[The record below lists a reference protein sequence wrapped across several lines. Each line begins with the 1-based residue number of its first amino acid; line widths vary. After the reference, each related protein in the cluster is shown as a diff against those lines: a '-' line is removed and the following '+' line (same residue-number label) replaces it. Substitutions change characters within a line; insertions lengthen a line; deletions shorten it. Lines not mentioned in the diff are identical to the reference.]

1 MSLIFRLKSKL
12 NPSLLRLVTY
22 LKPHRGK
29 IAMSLVF
36 MIGAGAASSLIAMLL
51 GKLTDVGFY
60 DQEAWIVVAAPI
72 ALIFISV
79 LHGGSMF
86 MSNYLLGKT
95 SQAVLVKLRGEI
107 FHKILHWP
115 ADTYQK
121 NSTGNITSKF
131 IFEANVALSNASKSC
146 IILVRDSVQVVAL
159 TCVLVWNN
167 WMLAIVSFI
176 IAPMI
181 FKLLRYISKR
191 MKMIMETCQA
201 SFASILERVK
211 EVYEGHRLIK
221 LSDTYALE
229 MDRFKRINDGVSK
242 MMIDMTKVTS
252 MGTPLTQL
260 IFMSGVALVLAFA
273 MFQISQRVITMG
285 DFVTF
290 LAALL
295 LLMPPLRN
303 LAGVNSGF
311 VVMAVAAES
320 IFATLDEADEA
331 DEGKVDLTTCKGD
344 FVFEHVSMRYPN
356 TKRDAVHEF
365 NLEVKAGDCIA
376 LVGLSGS
383 GKSTLVH
390 MIPRFWNP
398 TKGRIL
404 LDGIDIRDLKLE
416 SLRRHIAIVSQDV
429 MIFDD
434 TIRNNVLYGS
444 PDATEAEVWKALEDA
459 SLADFVRTLPEGLD
473 TVVGEG
479 GSRLSG
485 GQKQR
490 LSIARAFLRNA
501 PILILDEATS
511 ALDSENEMKIKG
523 ALVSLMKGRTTFMV
537 AHRFSTIEHATKI
550 VAMADGVVKEMGTR
564 AELLEQNGLFAE
576 LLRLQSLEK
585 REGKTENNNEGKTDG
600 GSWHEVDGESGS

>member
-1 MSLIFRLKSKL
+1 MSLITRLKSKL

-29 IAMSLVF
+29 IAMSIVF

-107 FHKILHWP
+107 FHKILRWP
-115 ADTYQK
+115 AATYQK

-167 WMLAIVSFI
+167 WMLAIVSLI
-176 IAPMI
+176 IVPMI

-191 MKMIMETCQA
+191 MKTIMETCQA
-201 SFASILERVK
+201 SFASVLERVK
-211 EVYEGHRLIK
+211 EVYEGHRLVK

-273 MFQISQRVITMG
+273 MFQISQGVITMG

-311 VVMAVAAES
+311 VMMAVAAES
-320 IFATLDEADEA
+320 IFATLDEADET

-404 LDGIDIRDLKLE
+404 LDGIDIRDLSLE

-429 MIFDD
+429 MLFDD

-473 TVVGEG
+473 TLVGEG

-490 LSIARAFLRNA
+490 LSIARAFLRNT

-550 VAMADGVVKEMGTR
+550 VAMADGVVKEMGAR

-585 REGKTENNNEGKTDG
+585 REEKTENNNEGKTDG
-600 GSWHEVDGESGS
+600 GELA

>member
-1 MSLIFRLKSKL
+1 MLDPCMSLITRLKSKF
-12 NPSLLRLVTY
+12 NPSPSLLRLVTY

-29 IAMSLVF
+29 IAMSIVF

-107 FHKILHWP
+107 FHKILRWP
-115 ADTYQK
+115 AATYQK

-167 WMLAIVSFI
+167 WMLAIVSLI

-191 MKMIMETCQA
+191 MKTIMETCQA
-201 SFASILERVK
+201 SFASVLERVK
-211 EVYEGHRLIK
+211 EVYEGHRLVK

-273 MFQISQRVITMG
+273 MFQISQGVITMG

-311 VVMAVAAES
+311 VMMAVAAES
-320 IFATLDEADEA
+320 IFATLDEADET

-404 LDGIDIRDLKLE
+404 LDGIDIRDLRLE

-429 MIFDD
+429 MLFDD

-473 TVVGEG
+473 TLVGEG

-600 GSWHEVDGESGS
+600 GELA

>member
-1 MSLIFRLKSKL
+1 MSLISRLKSKL

-60 DQEAWIVVAAPI
+60 DQEAWIVVVAPI

-107 FHKILHWP
+107 FHKILRWP

-167 WMLAIVSFI
+167 WMLAIVSLI

-201 SFASILERVK
+201 SFASVLERVK

-273 MFQISQRVITMG
+273 MFQSSQGVITMG

-550 VAMADGVVKEMGTR
+550 VAMADGVVKEMGAR

-585 REGKTENNNEGKTDG
+585 REEKTENNNEGKTDG
-600 GSWHEVDGESGS
+600 GELA

>member
-1 MSLIFRLKSKL
+1 MSLITRLKSKL

-29 IAMSLVF
+29 IAMSIVF

-95 SQAVLVKLRGEI
+95 SQAVLVKLRGKI
-107 FHKILHWP
+107 FHKILRWP
-115 ADTYQK
+115 AATYQK

-167 WMLAIVSFI
+167 WMLAIVSII

-191 MKMIMETCQA
+191 MKTIMETCQA
-201 SFASILERVK
+201 SFASVLERVK
-211 EVYEGHRLIK
+211 EVYEGHRLVK

-273 MFQISQRVITMG
+273 MFQISQGVITMG

-311 VVMAVAAES
+311 VMMAVAAES
-320 IFATLDEADEA
+320 IFATLDEADET

-404 LDGIDIRDLKLE
+404 LDGIDIRDLSLE

-429 MIFDD
+429 MLFDD

-473 TVVGEG
+473 TLVGEG

-490 LSIARAFLRNA
+490 LSIARAFLRNT

-550 VAMADGVVKEMGTR
+550 VAMADGVVKEMGAR
-564 AELLEQNGLFAE
+564 AELLKQNGLFAE

-585 REGKTENNNEGKTDG
+585 REEKTENNNEGKTDG
-600 GSWHEVDGESGS
+600 GELA

>member
-107 FHKILHWP
+107 FHKILHWL

-600 GSWHEVDGESGS
+600 GELA

>member
-1 MSLIFRLKSKL
+1 MLDPCMSLITRLKSKF
-12 NPSLLRLVTY
+12 NPSPSLLRLVTY

-29 IAMSLVF
+29 IAMSIVF

-107 FHKILHWP
+107 FHKILRWP
-115 ADTYQK
+115 AATYQK

-167 WMLAIVSFI
+167 WMLAIVSLI

-191 MKMIMETCQA
+191 MKTIMETCQA
-201 SFASILERVK
+201 SFASVLERVK
-211 EVYEGHRLIK
+211 EVYEGHRLVK

-273 MFQISQRVITMG
+273 MFQISQGVITMG

-311 VVMAVAAES
+311 VMMAVAAES
-320 IFATLDEADEA
+320 IFATLDEADETA
-331 DEGKVDLTTCKGD
+331 EGKVDLTTCKGD

-404 LDGIDIRDLKLE
+404 LDGIDIRDLRLE

-429 MIFDD
+429 MLFDD

-473 TVVGEG
+473 TLVGEG

-600 GSWHEVDGESGS
+600 GELA

>member
-1 MSLIFRLKSKL
+1 MSLITRLKSKL

-29 IAMSLVF
+29 IAMSIVF

-107 FHKILHWP
+107 FHKILRWP
-115 ADTYQK
+115 AATYQK

-167 WMLAIVSFI
+167 WMLAIVSLI
-176 IAPMI
+176 IVPMI

-191 MKMIMETCQA
+191 MKTIMETCQA
-201 SFASILERVK
+201 SFASVLERVK
-211 EVYEGHRLIK
+211 EVYEGHRLVK
-221 LSDTYALE
+221 LSDTYAHE

-273 MFQISQRVITMG
+273 MFQISQGVITMG

-311 VVMAVAAES
+311 VMMAVAAES
-320 IFATLDEADEA
+320 IFATLDEADET

-404 LDGIDIRDLKLE
+404 LDGIDIRDLRLE

-429 MIFDD
+429 MLFDD

-473 TVVGEG
+473 TLVGEG

-490 LSIARAFLRNA
+490 LSIARAFLRNT

-550 VAMADGVVKEMGTR
+550 VAMADGVVKEMGAR

-585 REGKTENNNEGKTDG
+585 REEKTENNNEGKTDG
-600 GSWHEVDGESGS
+600 GELA

>member
-1 MSLIFRLKSKL
+1 MSLITRLKSKL

-29 IAMSLVF
+29 IAMSIVF

-107 FHKILHWP
+107 FHKILRWP
-115 ADTYQK
+115 AATYQK

-167 WMLAIVSFI
+167 WMLAIVSLI

-191 MKMIMETCQA
+191 MKTIMETCQA
-201 SFASILERVK
+201 SFASVLERVK
-211 EVYEGHRLIK
+211 EVYEGHRLVK

-273 MFQISQRVITMG
+273 MFQISQGVITMG

-311 VVMAVAAES
+311 VMMAVAAES
-320 IFATLDEADEA
+320 IFATLDEADET

-429 MIFDD
+429 MLFDD

-473 TVVGEG
+473 TLVGEG

-490 LSIARAFLRNA
+490 LSIARAFLRNT

-600 GSWHEVDGESGS
+600 GELA

>member
-1 MSLIFRLKSKL
+1 MLDPCMSLITRLKSKL

-29 IAMSLVF
+29 IAMSIVF

-107 FHKILHWP
+107 FHKILRWP
-115 ADTYQK
+115 AATYQK

-167 WMLAIVSFI
+167 WMLAIVSLI

-191 MKMIMETCQA
+191 MKTIMETCQA
-201 SFASILERVK
+201 SFASVLERVK
-211 EVYEGHRLIK
+211 EVYEGHRLVK

-273 MFQISQRVITMG
+273 MFQISQGGITMG
-285 DFVTF
+285 NFVTF

-311 VVMAVAAES
+311 VMMAVAAES
-320 IFATLDEADEA
+320 IFATLDEADET

-600 GSWHEVDGESGS
+600 GELA

>member
-311 VVMAVAAES
+311 VVMAVTAES

-600 GSWHEVDGESGS
+600 GELA

>member
-1 MSLIFRLKSKL
+1 MSLITRLKSKL
-12 NPSLLRLVTY
+12 NPSLFRLVTY

-29 IAMSLVF
+29 IAMSIVF

-107 FHKILHWP
+107 FHKILRWP
-115 ADTYQK
+115 AATYQK

-167 WMLAIVSFI
+167 WMLAIVSLI

-191 MKMIMETCQA
+191 MKTIMETCQA
-201 SFASILERVK
+201 SFASVLERVK
-211 EVYEGHRLIK
+211 EVYEGHRLVK

-273 MFQISQRVITMG
+273 MFQISQGVITMG
-285 DFVTF
+285 NFVTF

-311 VVMAVAAES
+311 VMMAVAAES
-320 IFATLDEADEA
+320 IFATLDEADET

-501 PILILDEATS
+501 LILILDEATS

-550 VAMADGVVKEMGTR
+550 VAMADGVVKEMGAR

-576 LLRLQSLEK
+576 LWRLQSLEK
-585 REGKTENNNEGKTDG
+585 REEKTENNNEGKTDG
-600 GSWHEVDGESGS
+600 GELA

>member
-1 MSLIFRLKSKL
+1 MSLITRLKSKL

-29 IAMSLVF
+29 IAMSIVF

-107 FHKILHWP
+107 FHKILRWP
-115 ADTYQK
+115 AATYQK

-167 WMLAIVSFI
+167 WMLAIVSLI

-191 MKMIMETCQA
+191 MKTIMETCQA
-201 SFASILERVK
+201 SFASVLERVK
-211 EVYEGHRLIK
+211 EVYEGHRLVK

-273 MFQISQRVITMG
+273 MFQISQGVITMG

-311 VVMAVAAES
+311 VMMAVAAES
-320 IFATLDEADEA
+320 IFATLDEADET

-404 LDGIDIRDLKLE
+404 LDGIDIRDLSLE

-429 MIFDD
+429 MLFDD

-473 TVVGEG
+473 TLVGEG

-490 LSIARAFLRNA
+490 LSIARAFLRNT

-537 AHRFSTIEHATKI
+537 AHRFSTIEHAAKI
-550 VAMADGVVKEMGTR
+550 VAMADGVVKEMGAR

-585 REGKTENNNEGKTDG
+585 REEKTENNNEGKTDG
-600 GSWHEVDGESGS
+600 GELA

>member
-1 MSLIFRLKSKL
+1 MSLISRLKSKL

-60 DQEAWIVVAAPI
+60 DQEAWIVVVAPI

-107 FHKILHWP
+107 FHKILRWP

-201 SFASILERVK
+201 SFASVLERVK

-273 MFQISQRVITMG
+273 MFQISQGVITMG

-320 IFATLDEADEA
+320 IFATLDEADET

-585 REGKTENNNEGKTDG
+585 REEKTENNNESKTDG
-600 GSWHEVDGESGS
+600 GEHA

>member
-1 MSLIFRLKSKL
+1 MSLITRLKSKL

-29 IAMSLVF
+29 IAMSIVF

-107 FHKILHWP
+107 FHKILRWP
-115 ADTYQK
+115 AATYQK

-167 WMLAIVSFI
+167 WMLAIVSLI

-191 MKMIMETCQA
+191 MKTIMETCQA
-201 SFASILERVK
+201 SFASVLERVK
-211 EVYEGHRLIK
+211 EVYEGHRLVK

-273 MFQISQRVITMG
+273 MFQISQGVITMG

-311 VVMAVAAES
+311 VMMAVAAES
-320 IFATLDEADEA
+320 IFATLDEADET

-390 MIPRFWNP
+390 MIPRICNP
-398 TKGRIL
+398 TKALIL
-404 LDGIDIRDLKLE
+404 LDGIDIRDLSLE

-429 MIFDD
+429 MLFDD

-473 TVVGEG
+473 TLVGEG

-490 LSIARAFLRNA
+490 LSIARAFLRNT

-550 VAMADGVVKEMGTR
+550 VAMADGVVKEMGAR

-585 REGKTENNNEGKTDG
+585 REEKTENNNEGKTDG
-600 GSWHEVDGESGS
+600 GELA

>member
-1 MSLIFRLKSKL
+1 MSLITRLKSKL

-29 IAMSLVF
+29 IAMSIVF

-107 FHKILHWP
+107 FHKILRWP
-115 ADTYQK
+115 AATYQK

-167 WMLAIVSFI
+167 WMLAIVSLI
-176 IAPMI
+176 IVPMI

-191 MKMIMETCQA
+191 MKTIMETCQA
-201 SFASILERVK
+201 SFASVLERVK
-211 EVYEGHRLIK
+211 EVYEGHRLVK

-273 MFQISQRVITMG
+273 MFQISQGVITMG

-311 VVMAVAAES
+311 VMMAVAAES
-320 IFATLDEADEA
+320 IFAMLDEADET

-404 LDGIDIRDLKLE
+404 LDGIDIRDLRLE
-416 SLRRHIAIVSQDV
+416 LLRRHIAIVSQDV
-429 MIFDD
+429 MLFDD

-473 TVVGEG
+473 TLVGEG

-490 LSIARAFLRNA
+490 LSIARAFLRNT

-550 VAMADGVVKEMGTR
+550 VAMADGVVKEMGTH

-585 REGKTENNNEGKTDG
+585 REDKTENNNKGKTDG
-600 GSWHEVDGESGS
+600 GELA

>member
-1 MSLIFRLKSKL
+1 MSLITRLKSKL

-29 IAMSLVF
+29 IAMSIVF

-107 FHKILHWP
+107 FHKILRWP
-115 ADTYQK
+115 AATYQK

-167 WMLAIVSFI
+167 WMLAIVSLI

-181 FKLLRYISKR
+181 VKLLRYISKR
-191 MKMIMETCQA
+191 MKTIMETCQA
-201 SFASILERVK
+201 SFASVLERVK
-211 EVYEGHRLIK
+211 EVYEGHRLVK

-273 MFQISQRVITMG
+273 MFQISQGVITMG

-311 VVMAVAAES
+311 VMMAVAAES
-320 IFATLDEADEA
+320 IFATLDEADET

-390 MIPRFWNP
+390 MVPRFWNP

-404 LDGIDIRDLKLE
+404 LDGIDIRDLRLE

-429 MIFDD
+429 MLFDD

-473 TVVGEG
+473 TLVGEG

-490 LSIARAFLRNA
+490 LSIARAFLRNT

-550 VAMADGVVKEMGTR
+550 VAMADGVVKEMGTH

-585 REGKTENNNEGKTDG
+585 REDKTENNNIGKTDG
-600 GSWHEVDGESGS
+600 GELA

>member
-1 MSLIFRLKSKL
+1 MSLITRLKSKL

-29 IAMSLVF
+29 IAMSIVF

-107 FHKILHWP
+107 FHKILRWP
-115 ADTYQK
+115 AATYQK

-131 IFEANVALSNASKSC
+131 IFEANVTLSNASKSC

-167 WMLAIVSFI
+167 WMLAIVSLI

-191 MKMIMETCQA
+191 MKTIMETCQA
-201 SFASILERVK
+201 SFASVLERVK
-211 EVYEGHRLIK
+211 EVYEGHRLVK

-273 MFQISQRVITMG
+273 MFQISQGVITMG

-311 VVMAVAAES
+311 VMMAVAAES
-320 IFATLDEADEA
+320 IFATLDEADET

-404 LDGIDIRDLKLE
+404 LDGIDIRDLSLE

-429 MIFDD
+429 MLFDD

-473 TVVGEG
+473 TLVGEG

-490 LSIARAFLRNA
+490 LSIARAFLRNT

-550 VAMADGVVKEMGTR
+550 VAMADGVVKEMGAR

-585 REGKTENNNEGKTDG
+585 REEKTENNNEGKTDG
-600 GSWHEVDGESGS
+600 GELA

>member
-1 MSLIFRLKSKL
+1 MSLITRLKSKL
-12 NPSLLRLVTY
+12 NPSLLRLLTY

-29 IAMSLVF
+29 IAMSIVF

-107 FHKILHWP
+107 FHKILRWP
-115 ADTYQK
+115 AATYQK

-167 WMLAIVSFI
+167 WMLAIVSLI

-191 MKMIMETCQA
+191 MKTIMETCQA
-201 SFASILERVK
+201 SFASVLERVK
-211 EVYEGHRLIK
+211 EVYEGHRLVK

-273 MFQISQRVITMG
+273 MFQISQGVITMG

-311 VVMAVAAES
+311 VMMAVAAES
-320 IFATLDEADEA
+320 IFATLDEADET

-404 LDGIDIRDLKLE
+404 LDGIDIRDLSLE

-429 MIFDD
+429 MLFDD

-473 TVVGEG
+473 TLVGEG

-490 LSIARAFLRNA
+490 LSIARAFLRNT

-550 VAMADGVVKEMGTR
+550 VAMADGVVKEMGAR

-585 REGKTENNNEGKTDG
+585 REEKTENNNEGKTDG
-600 GSWHEVDGESGS
+600 GELA

>member
-1 MSLIFRLKSKL
+1 MLDLCMSLITRLKSKL

-29 IAMSLVF
+29 IAMSIVF

-107 FHKILHWP
+107 FHKILRWP
-115 ADTYQK
+115 AATYQK

-167 WMLAIVSFI
+167 WMLAIVSLI

-191 MKMIMETCQA
+191 MKTIMETCQA
-201 SFASILERVK
+201 SFASVLERVK
-211 EVYEGHRLIK
+211 EVYEGHRLVK

-273 MFQISQRVITMG
+273 MFQISQGVITMG

-311 VVMAVAAES
+311 VMMAVAAES
-320 IFATLDEADEA
+320 IFATLDEADET

-356 TKRDAVHEF
+356 TKRDVVHEF

-404 LDGIDIRDLKLE
+404 LDGIDIRDLSLE

-429 MIFDD
+429 MLFDD

-473 TVVGEG
+473 TLVGEG

-490 LSIARAFLRNA
+490 LSIARAFLRNT

-550 VAMADGVVKEMGTR
+550 VAMADGVVKEMGAR

-585 REGKTENNNEGKTDG
+585 REEKTENNNEGKTDG
-600 GSWHEVDGESGS
+600 GELA

>member
-1 MSLIFRLKSKL
+1 MSLISRLKSKL

-60 DQEAWIVVAAPI
+60 DQEAWIVVVAPI

-107 FHKILHWP
+107 FHKILRWP

-201 SFASILERVK
+201 SFASVLERVK

-273 MFQISQRVITMG
+273 MFQISQGVITMG

-331 DEGKVDLTTCKGD
+331 DEGKVDLTICKGD

-585 REGKTENNNEGKTDG
+585 REEKTENNNESKTDG
-600 GSWHEVDGESGS
+600 GEHA